1 MPVRIH
7 WTQRQLAL
15 ATTTLLSAAVGVA
28 AARPDIAIDVE
39 TTTVSR
45 GPVAHQ
51 IVATGALRP
60 IATIDVTSQVSG
72 IVQALD
78 ADVNTLVHAG
88 DIVARLDPSSFET
101 ALRNAEAAREEAR
114 TSVLATQPDVRAVAA
129 ADADEAVRAAATAL
143 ERTIIR
149 APVDGIVIVR
159 NVDVGETVTAAPESP
174 VLLRIA
180 VDLHDM
186 QIAVDAS
193 ESNLSRVRSGA
204 PATFTI
210 APYGDEI
217 FHGEVS
223 RVTPHSAIVEVPN
236 PDGRL
241 QPGMSAALVI
251 NGPHHDDTVR
261 VPDAALMFQPPVDAG
276 AIVDAADLDRDEEG
290 AASGMR
296 EVWRYSRGRL
306 TPVAVAIGLS
316 GGGWTEVLSDVLQP
330 GDEIAT
336 GVVARRESPLESVRR
351 VMAGWLP

>member
-1 MPVRIH
+1 MH

-39 TTTVSR
+39 TATVSR

-60 IATIDVTSQVSG
+60 VATIDVTSQVSG
-72 IVQALD
+72 IVQALN
-78 ADVNTLVHAG
+78 ADVNTTVRAG
-88 DIVARLDPSSFET
+88 DIVARLDPSLFET
-101 ALRNAEAAREEAR
+101 ALRDAEAAREQVR
-114 TSVLATQPDVRAVAA
+114 TSVLVTQPEVQAVAA
-129 ADADEAVRAAATAL
+129 ENADEAVRAAANAL

-149 APVDGIVIVR
+149 APVDGIVVVR
-159 NVDVGETVTAAPESP
+159 NVDVGETVTASPESP

-193 ESNLSRVRSGA
+193 ESDLSRVRSGA
-204 PATFTI
+204 PATLTI
-210 APYGDEI
+210 APYGDET

-223 RVTPHSAIVEVPN
+223 RVTRDSAIVEVPN
-236 PDGRL
+236 PDERL
-241 QPGMSAALVI
+241 RPGMSAALVI

-261 VPDAALMFQPPVDAG
+261 VPDAALMFQPPADAG

-290 AASGMR
+290 ATSGMR

-306 TPVAVAIGLS
+306 TPVAVAVGLS

-336 GVVARRESPLESVRR
+336 GVVARRESPLEIVRR
-351 VMAGWLP
+351 MMAGWLP